1 MQYNDN
7 NIATQKNYANRD
19 ELLYC
24 PLIGFTVGEM
34 VTDYVAYARKQHGK
48 KPDICSAQC
57 MQCENVKTF
66 TEEYD
71 TLASRIKWKIRNY
84 FSLALFFMIPFC
96 IAMYILNTHWVVGI
110 IPALIV
116 PIFFEIVHFHPTTFE
131 DWLQEIYEEDFDR
144 NEGKYNERTE

>member
-1 MQYNDN
+1 MQN
-7 NIATQKNYANRD
+7 NNTTNQEKNYANRD
-19 ELLYC
+19 ELRYC

-34 VTDYVAYARKQHGK
+34 VANYVGLANEYHSK
-48 KPDICSAQC
+48 KPDMCSGQC
-57 MQCENVKTF
+57 MQCENAKTF

-71 TLASRIKWKIRNY
+71 TLVCRIKWKMMSY
-84 FSLALFFMIPFC
+84 FSLVFFFMIPFC

-131 DWLQEIYEEDFDR
+131 DWLQRKYEEDFDR
-144 NEGKYNERTE
+144 NGGNCNE